1 MPGGELT
8 VRAGCRFE
16 FGRATA
22 SVLRQAPVWERKSD
36 SVVHR
41 LGPVDWAP
49 PRHMLKGAAVA
60 DLSEELASLKI
71 HREVNPNRGG
81 PLRAVITAAV
91 ILGIGAA
98 AWVFGY
104 PLLEASL
111 FKTEVK
117 LTEISMVSPAQAS
130 VTVTSTGY
138 VVPQRISKVGAKV
151 AGRVAKVHVKEG
163 SSVKAGDVLAEL
175 EATGAQ
181 SSIAAAGSR
190 ALAAQV
196 RVETSRANLAESQQR
211 LERERALL
219 ERGAI
224 GKASVD
230 DLVARHRALEQT
242 VKAAEAEARA
252 AQAEVNPLKVTLDD
266 LTIVA
271 PIDGTI
277 INKPIQLG
285 ELVGPVGPSSNI
297 AEIADFNSMVIE
309 TDVPEARLYLIK
321 PGSPCEISL
330 DAYPGKRYRGAT
342 FQIGKK
348 VDRAKATVSVKVKF
362 VDNMEGVLPDM
373 SARTSFLSQEVS
385 ADAIQEK
392 PKKVVPSDAL
402 AERGG
407 TKVVFVVNEG
417 VVKMAP
423 IKVGP
428 AFANGFELVEGPPPG
443 TRVVAQPPAQ
453 LSDGQKIKEKGS

>member
-1 MPGGELT
+1 
-8 VRAGCRFE
+8 
-16 FGRATA
+16 
-22 SVLRQAPVWERKSD
+22 
-36 SVVHR
+36 
-41 LGPVDWAP
+41 
-49 PRHMLKGAAVA
+49 VA
-60 DLSEELASLKI
+60 DLTEDLASLKI
-71 HREVNPNRGG
+71 QREVNPNRGG
-81 PLRAVITAAV
+81 PLRAVVTAV
-91 ILGIGAA
+91 VVLGIAAA
-98 AWVFGY
+98 AWIFGY
-104 PLLEASL
+104 PMLEARV
-111 FKTEVK
+111 FKTEVA

-138 VVPQRISKVGAKV
+138 VVPQTISKVGAKI
-151 AGRVAKVHVKEG
+151 AGRVAKVRIKEG
-163 SSVKAGDVLAEL
+163 STVKAGDVLAEL
-175 EATGAQ
+175 EATGQQ
-181 SSIAAAGSR
+181 STIAAASSR
-190 ALAAQV
+190 ALAAQA
-196 RVETSRANLAESQQR
+196 RVDTARANLAETQQL
-211 LERERALL
+211 LERDRALL

-224 GKASVD
+224 GKAAVD
-230 DLVARHRALEQT
+230 DLVARQRSLDQA

-252 AQAEVNPLKVTLDD
+252 TQAEVNPLKVTLQD

-271 PIDGTI
+271 PIDGTVI
-277 INKPIQLG
+277 SKPIQVG
-285 ELVGPVGPSSNI
+285 ELVGPQNNI
-297 AEIADFNSMVIE
+297 AEIADFHSMLIE

-321 PGSPCEISL
+321 PGSPCEIVL

-348 VDRAKATVSVKVKF
+348 VDRAKATVAVKVKF

-373 SARTSFLSQEVS
+373 SARTSFLSEEVS
-385 ADAIQEK
+385 ADAIREK

-407 TKVVFVVNEG
+407 SKVVFVVNEG

-453 LSDGQKIKEKGS
+453 LADGQKIKEKGS

>member
-1 MPGGELT
+1 
-8 VRAGCRFE
+8 
-16 FGRATA
+16 
-22 SVLRQAPVWERKSD
+22 
-36 SVVHR
+36 
-41 LGPVDWAP
+41 
-49 PRHMLKGAAVA
+49 MLKGAAVA
-60 DLSEELASLKI
+60 DLSEDLASLKI
-71 HREVNPNRGG
+71 QREVNPNRGG
-81 PLRAVITAAV
+81 PLRAVITAVV
-91 ILGIGAA
+91 ILGLGAA
-98 AWVFGY
+98 AWAFGY
-104 PLLEASL
+104 PMVEARL
-111 FKTEVK
+111 FKTEVA

-138 VVPQRISKVGAKV
+138 VVPQTISKVGAKV
-151 AGRVAKVHVKEG
+151 AGRVAKVRVKEG
-163 SSVKAGDVLAEL
+163 SSVKAGDILAEL
-175 EATGAQ
+175 EATGQQ
-181 SSIAAAGSR
+181 SSIVAAGSR
-190 ALAAQV
+190 ALAAQA
-196 RVETSRANLAESQQR
+196 RVDTARANLAETQQL

-224 GKASVD
+224 GKATVD
-230 DLVARHRALEQT
+230 DLTARQRSLEQG

-252 AQAEVNPLKVTLDD
+252 AQAEVSPLKVTLQD

-271 PIDGTI
+271 PIDGTV
-277 INKPIQLG
+277 INKPIQVG
-285 ELVGPVGPSSNI
+285 ELVGPQNNI
-297 AEIADFNSMVIE
+297 AEIADFKSMLIE

-342 FQIGKK
+342 FEIGKK
-348 VDRAKATVSVKVKF
+348 VDRAKATVAVKVKF
-362 VDNMEGVLPDM
+362 IDNMEGVLPDM

-385 ADAIQEK
+385 AEAIQEK

-407 TKVVFVVNEG
+407 SKVVFVVNEG

-453 LSDGQKIKEKGS
+453 LVDGQKIKEKGS

>member
-1 MPGGELT
+1 
-8 VRAGCRFE
+8 
-16 FGRATA
+16 
-22 SVLRQAPVWERKSD
+22 
-36 SVVHR
+36 
-41 LGPVDWAP
+41 
-49 PRHMLKGAAVA
+49 MLKGAAVA
-60 DLSEELASLKI
+60 DLSEDLASLKI
-71 HREVNPNRGG
+71 QREVNPNRGG
-81 PLRAVITAAV
+81 PLRAVITAVV
-91 ILGIGAA
+91 ILGLGAA
-98 AWVFGY
+98 AWAFGY
-104 PLLEASL
+104 PMVEARL
-111 FKTEVK
+111 FKTEVA

-138 VVPQRISKVGAKV
+138 VVPQTISKVGAKV
-151 AGRVAKVHVKEG
+151 AGRVAKVRVKEG
-163 SSVKAGDVLAEL
+163 SSVKAGDILAEL
-175 EATGAQ
+175 EATGQQ

-190 ALAAQV
+190 ALAAQA
-196 RVETSRANLAESQQR
+196 RVDTARANLAETQQL

-224 GKASVD
+224 GKATVD
-230 DLVARHRALEQT
+230 DLTARQRSLEQA

-252 AQAEVNPLKVTLDD
+252 AQAEVSPLKVTLQD

-271 PIDGTI
+271 PIDGTV
-277 INKPIQLG
+277 INKPIQVG
-285 ELVGPVGPSSNI
+285 ELVGPQNNI
-297 AEIADFNSMVIE
+297 AEIADFKSMLIE

-342 FQIGKK
+342 FEIGKK
-348 VDRAKATVSVKVKF
+348 VDRAKATVAVKVKF
-362 VDNMEGVLPDM
+362 IDNMEGVLPDM

-385 ADAIQEK
+385 AEAIQEK

-407 TKVVFVVNEG
+407 SKVVFVVNEG

-453 LSDGQKIKEKGS
+453 LVDGQKIKEKGS